1 MKTIQ
6 IPDLVS
12 MDAPSDG
19 WHHIE
24 SNEEHP
30 NDKVGVVQVLDNEAM
45 RAIVEAGVP
54 DEGLIVDVDHRSLPT
69 RGDAQDTAAA
79 GWVREL
85 AAFDDGAGNLQ
96 LAGRIEWTP
105 LGLELVQG
113 KVYKHFSSVYNIDSE
128 HAEDLGNG
136 RVRPLALLGLALT
149 NTPNNWRGQRPIT
162 NSSGAAVGGS
172 TNDEVRM
179 TNEKRG
185 ASGADD
191 NFPHPHGADEDTH
204 KEPNTTM
211 NDIDT
216 IKEALG
222 LTPEATVEDVLAA
235 INALKQSEAEAA
247 DSAAEALLNSEGLAD
262 LPEEEKKELKE
273 GLATNS
279 GLTMIAIRALKAKR
293 GQAGNTPA
301 PDYTKGGMTRPR
313 ALGST
318 GGKDATLLINTARDI
333 QKSERAAGRTCS
345 FWRAKNMAKQQ
356 LRKEG
361 K

>member
-162 NSSGAAVGGS
+162 NSTSSPLGHGG
-172 TNDEVRM
+172 E
-179 TNEKRG
+179 
-185 ASGADD
+185 
-191 NFPHPHGADEDTH
+191 EDTH

-222 LTPEATVEDVLAA
+222 LSPESTVEDVLAA

-273 GLATNS
+273 GLACNS
-279 GLTMIAIRALKAKR
+279 GLAMIAIKALKEKR
-293 GQAGNTPA
+293 GQAGKTLA
-301 PDYTKGGMTRPR
+301 PDYTRGGMTRPR
-313 ALGST
+313 SLGST
-318 GGKDATLLINTARDI
+318 GSKDVTLLLNTASEI
-333 QKSERAAGRTCS
+333 QKRERAAGRTCS
-345 FWRAKNMAKQQ
+345 FWRAKNLAKQQ
-356 LRKEG
+356 LRKGG